1 MAHKFKIG
9 DRVIC
14 VSEYDG
20 NQEIVGMTG
29 TVCGPMRPDWCGVV
43 YDSALTRGHDCRGNC
58 DAPYGWET
66 SYACLELYEDSANV
80 VPAMAYEELNI

>member
-1 MAHKFKIG
+1 MAYPFKVG

-14 VSEYDG
+14 TSEYDD

-29 TVCGPMRPDWCGVV
+29 TVCGPVHPNWCGVE

-58 DAPYGWET
+58 DSPYGWET
-66 SYACLELYEDSANV
+66 AYKCLKRYEDPEPVTSG
-80 VPAMAYEELNI
+80 MSYEELNI